1 MIKHDNLVVIGASTG
16 GLEVLRTI
24 LDTLPA
30 DFPAPVLIAM
40 HVGALNSQL
49 PSLLATTA
57 ALQIRHAVEGDSLE
71 PGTVLIA
78 PPDRHMLVEG
88 SRIRLLRGAKENYSR
103 PAIDPLFRSAAIA
116 YREKVIG
123 VVLTGD
129 LDDGTVGLQAIKTC
143 GGVALVQ
150 QPADA
155 TATSMPSSALR
166 YVDVDGCL
174 PRGQI
179 ASRLMELVGH
189 RRPPAT
195 TASSPTHELEN
206 TISLASGLAS
216 MEALDQVATRSVL
229 TCPECQGVLW
239 EMDTFPLR
247 YRCHTGHTYSPL
259 SMRVSQDAA
268 IEELLWAAVR
278 AFHEKEQL
286 MQRQSDAATS
296 SGRTD
301 QAQEY
306 EMSAQEARARAHSLI
321 QLMDEANTASPE

>member
-16 GLEVLRTI
+16 GLEVLKTI

-49 PSLLATTA
+49 PYLLATTA
-57 ALQIRHAVEGDSLE
+57 ALQIRHAVEGDPLE

-143 GGVALVQ
+143 GGIALVQ

-155 TATSMPSSALR
+155 TATGMPSSALR

-179 ASRLMELVGH
+179 ASRLMELVAQ
-189 RRPPAT
+189 RRPPANT
-195 TASSPTHELEN
+195 TFPPTLVLEN
-206 TISLASGLAS
+206 TISLESGLAPI
-216 MEALDQVATRSVL
+216 EALDQVATRSAL
-229 TCPECQGVLW
+229 TCPECQGALW
-239 EMDTFPLR
+239 EMDSFPLR
-247 YRCHTGHTYSPL
+247 YRCHTGHTYGPM
-259 SMRVSQDAA
+259 SMRVSQDTA

-286 MQRQSDAATS
+286 MQRQRDVATS
-296 SGRTD
+296 SGRTE

-306 EMSAQEARARAHSLI
+306 EMSAEEARTRAHSLI
-321 QLMDEANTASPE
+321 QLLSEANTASSQ

>member
-16 GLEVLRTI
+16 GFEVLRTI

-40 HVGALNSQL
+40 HIGALNSQL

-57 ALQIRHAVEGDSLE
+57 ALQVRHAVEGDSLE

-179 ASRLMELVGH
+179 ASRLMELVGQ
-189 RRPPAT
+189 RRPSAST
-195 TASSPTHELEN
+195 TSSPTLELEN

-216 MEALDQVATRSVL
+216 MEALDQVATRSAL
-229 TCPECQGVLW
+229 TCPECQGALW

-247 YRCHTGHTYSPL
+247 YRCHTGHTYGPI
-259 SMRVSQDAA
+259 SMRISQDTA

-296 SGRTD
+296 SGRTE

-306 EMSAQEARARAHSLI
+306 DMSAQEARARAHSLI
-321 QLMDEANTASPE
+321 QLLDKANTASPE